1 MVKVDAF
8 AGAWRAVMRSVTGI
22 LFSSGSFE
30 AAGVNQL
37 FEIVE
42 DLLIEA
48 V

>member
-1 MVKVDAF
+1 
-8 AGAWRAVMRSVTGI
+8 
-22 LFSSGSFE
+22 LFSFASGSFE
-30 AAGVNQL
+30 ADGVNQL